1 MKKWSMSFTDEGDT
15 TVRGIDREIRP
26 KFMMHVNN
34 SASNLHLRQTMKRD
48 SVGGQSSLKWGNRV
62 PSRSSSLFHG
72 CCNSSKIEI
81 EEEMDMSHFN
91 PLDRI
96 SIDVDASTKPCNP
109 LKQFVGG
116 QKILRLPS
124 KKLTEDLGPLLY
136 LHGPKTVLPCNTSN
150 VFETQVPTNL
160 KLANYKATPLCKPR
174 RLIQRDEHQR
184 DHKLRE
190 QLDIEPEHLD
200 ISNLG
205 SNRLLSSN
213 NALNKS
219 VISGK
224 SNKDKK
230 MSELSKVRNVLLNLE
245 SLSKNKGVS
254 SKKIIAKDLSEV
266 IHRKE
271 GPSKAQLSPAPLAL
285 ESHEKNAGSISRSPS
300 KSILKKHHTVWN
312 GLKLNKK
319 CKKKVGFKLDC

>member
-1 MKKWSMSFTDEGDT
+1 MSFTDEGDT

-26 KFMMHVNN
+26 KFMMHVNK
-34 SASNLHLRQTMKRD
+34 SASSLHLRQTMKRD
-48 SVGGQSSLKWGNRV
+48 SVGGQSSLKWGDRRR
-62 PSRSSSLFHG
+62 SRGSSLFHG

-96 SIDVDASTKPCNP
+96 SNDVDVSTKPCNP
-109 LKQFVGG
+109 LKQFIGG
-116 QKILRLPS
+116 QRILRLPS

-136 LHGPKTVLPCNTSN
+136 LHGPKTHLPGNTSN
-150 VFETQVPTNL
+150 VIETPVPANL
-160 KLANYKATPLCKPR
+160 KLANYKATPLSKPR
-174 RLIQRDEHQR
+174 RLIQRDEHQQ
-184 DHKLRE
+184 DLKLRE
-190 QLDIEPEHLD
+190 QLDVEPEHLD

-245 SLSKNKGVS
+245 SLSNFKGAS

-266 IHRKE
+266 IHRKD
-271 GPSKAQLSPAPLAL
+271 GPSKAQLPRAPPAL
-285 ESHEKNAGSISRSPS
+285 ESHEKNSGSISPS
-300 KSILKKHHTVWN
+300 KSILKKHQTVWN

-319 CKKKVGFKLDC
+319 GKKKVGFKLDC